1 MRVQI
6 LPGSPMNV
14 EPIELVCQMVEELGY
29 KTKAESNLD
38 GTLGVIWVQKI
49 LSADYEG
56 NDVAPYITVMEIE
69 VRGAILECKCD
80 SSPVGTKSNLTID
93 LHEPNSVNKLKIILE
108 HYEKESRI
116 NIDDTMMKMLMI
128 PYIRRQRNK

>member
-1 MRVQI
+1 MA
-6 LPGSPMNV
+6 V

-38 GTLGVIWVQKI
+38 GTSGAIWVQKI

-56 NDVAPYITVMEIE
+56 DDVAPYITVMEIY

-80 SSPVGTKSNLTID
+80 SSPVGTKSDFAID
-93 LHEPNSVNKLKIILE
+93 LHEPNSVNKLKRILE
-108 HYEKESRI
+108 HFEKESRI
-116 NIDDTMMKMLMI
+116 NIGDTMMKMIMMQHL
-128 PYIRRQRNK
+128 RRNK